1 MIILALDSSGRA
13 AGTALLRDGELLY
26 ESYLN
31 NGLTHS
37 ETLLPMAEAALS
49 AAHISTAD
57 LDLLAV
63 GAGPG
68 SFTGLRIGMALAKG
82 LALPGELPCAGVS
95 SLEALAR
102 SVFLPDGA
110 SVVAAS
116 DARRGEV
123 YYAAFTREGEAL
135 RRLCPDT
142 AGKPG
147 PLAQLLAGCKKPVF
161 VVGDGAQ
168 VCYNNLRENLPLE
181 PVPAP
186 WLLGRAAGVALAGL
200 ALWQAGGAVPAGDL
214 RPAYHRLSQAQRER
228 QEKLK
233 ESERS

>member
-1 MIILALDSSGRA
+1 MAKLKADPKIMDRVRELVWDTGLSYVALDEKLDIRYPGTISGWV
-13 AGTALLRDGELLY
+13 
-26 ESYLN
+26 N
-31 NGLTHS
+31 S
-37 ETLLPMAEAALS
+37 EKT
-49 AAHISTAD
+49 IST
-57 LDLLAV
+57 
-63 GAGPG
+63 
-68 SFTGLRIGMALAKG
+68 
-82 LALPGELPCAGVS
+82 
-95 SLEALAR
+95 
-102 SVFLPDGA
+102 
-110 SVVAAS
+110 
-116 DARRGEV
+116 
-123 YYAAFTREGEAL
+123 EAL